1 MIIIDN
7 LNPVL
12 DDNFIKWR
20 LSEHVASL
28 LDGVVALGLG
38 VYSRGRIHAKVKV
51 DADLRLVLLLVVGLN
66 IRHPHLLDVDG
77 VISQP
82 VIFLEV
88 FCFAKLLTSPCVS
101 VVPFHFQG
109 NIHVYVWIIIG

>member
-38 VYSRGRIHAKVKV
+38 AYSRGRIHAKVKV
-51 DADLRLVLLLVVGLN
+51 NADLGLVLLFVVGLN
-66 IRHPHLLDVDG
+66 IRHPHLLNVDG

-88 FCFAKLLTSPCVS
+88 F
-101 VVPFHFQG
+101 
-109 NIHVYVWIIIG
+109 